1 MNVLI
6 SGGSGLVGL
15 ELSKMLRAKG
25 HRVSILSRKK
35 TNDVNYKFWDI
46 ENGVLAE
53 DALIGIDTIV
63 HLAGEGIADGA
74 WTDERKVKIVESR
87 VNSTRLL
94 LDALKKGN
102 HQVKAF
108 ISASAT
114 GYYSNRGD
122 ELMYED
128 AMPAKD
134 FLGTTCVLWEQEV
147 NKIESLGIR
156 TVKLRIGIVL
166 TTKGGA
172 LKKMIVPFKFGLGSA
187 LGDGKQWMSWIH
199 LKDLCSMFIYAIEN
213 NQLKGAYNA
222 VAPQAATNYEFSKA
236 LSKIMKRPFWAPNV
250 PSFILKIIFGE
261 MSAVVLGSTK
271 ASADKIEK
279 EGFKFEFAKL
289 NEALIDLLKK

>member
-1 MNVLI
+1 MNILI

-222 VAPQAATNYEFSKA
+222 VAPQAATNYEFSKT

>member
-25 HRVSILSRKK
+25 HSVSILSRKK

-74 WTDERKVKIVESR
+74 WTDERKVKIIESR

-222 VAPQAATNYEFSKA
+222 VAPQAATNYEFSKT